1 MTQIIAMANQ
11 KGGVGKTT
19 TSVNLAASLGAA
31 EKKVL
36 LIDMD
41 PQANA
46 TSGIGLTEN
55 VPAQKTVYEV
65 LLGEQN
71 INDCIL
77 VAKTPFVWTLPATA
91 DLAGFEVE
99 AVDLQDRE
107 FLLHKA
113 IQNLNTHFDYILID
127 CPPSLSLITI
137 NALVAAKDV
146 LVPLQAEYYALEGLS
161 RLTETIELVQQN
173 LNPRLNI
180 KGIVLTMFDKRNN
193 LCHQVESEINTHF
206 PNLVWQTKIPRN
218 VRLSEAPSFGQP
230 IIQYDITSVGSQ
242 SYLELAAECIKQYE
256 TTEMKTQDKRE
267 YPKVPGTI

>member
-55 VPAQKTVYEV
+55 VAEQKTIYEV

-77 VAKTPFVWTLPATA
+77 QAKTPFVWTLPATS

-113 IQNLNTHFDYILID
+113 IQNLNTVFDYILID

-161 RLTETIELVQQN
+161 RLTETIELVQEN

-193 LCHQVESEINTHF
+193 LCHQVETEINTHF

-242 SYLELAAECIKQYE
+242 SYLDLAAECIKKYE
-256 TTEMKTQDKRE
+256 TLSATKQPNKTTNAQA
-267 YPKVPGTI
+267 